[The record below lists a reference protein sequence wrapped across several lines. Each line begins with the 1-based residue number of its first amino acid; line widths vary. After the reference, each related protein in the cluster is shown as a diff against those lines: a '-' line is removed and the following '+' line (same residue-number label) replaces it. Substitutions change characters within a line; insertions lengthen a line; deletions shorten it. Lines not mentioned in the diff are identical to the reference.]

1 MSLTHGTSHT
11 QTEYQPTLW
20 AVLLHQVP
28 HVNITFH
35 RLEEELIT
43 FKPDSELYL
52 ESLGIIGSVPAAWL
66 ILTLIVLLIYLLTR
80 CCDTKNNKK
89 RKSRPI
95 RCCLSFFALVCCS
108 ALAVGFYGNHELH
121 GGLEKFSQSMVHID
135 RLIDEAQKQVKS
147 FNDALQKKVELN
159 LNNLYDGTFQ
169 TEIRQVSSRD
179 SSLLFSSS
187 VNSFIFSQD
196 KAAHYELMDNTD
208 FIFHNV
214 TLGLK
219 AMDVIRLKIYD
230 PKGPVNIASIP
241 AR

>member
-179 SSLLFSSS
+179 SSLLFFSS
-187 VNSFIFSQD
+187 IHLFSPRT
-196 KAAHYELMDNTD
+196 KLPITN
-208 FIFHNV
+208 
-214 TLGLK
+214 
-219 AMDVIRLKIYD
+219 
-230 PKGPVNIASIP
+230 
-241 AR
+241 